1 METKFDENLI
11 GIFDDNSNKEMFNG
25 LIEWFDILNDSG
37 ITNPVYGPNDEIR
50 AISQSSSPDNT
61 SSVYKNN
68 PSWNPR
74 TRRDTAVSI
83 PQIVP
88 SKYMNI
94 FLTSKYK
101 AYVSECLIKYI
112 EHYSLILENPISV
125 YGFKINKV
133 LPSQGYHAWHYENG
147 TEWNRAAVF
156 MTYLTDVEE
165 GGETEFL
172 YQSKRIKPV
181 VGRTLIWPAG
191 YTHVHRGNTP
201 IKGEKI
207 YATGWFEYT

>member
-1 METKFDENLI
+1 MKKNIMETKFDENLI

-125 YGFKINKV
+125 
-133 LPSQGYHAWHYENG
+133 
-147 TEWNRAAVF
+147 
-156 MTYLTDVEE
+156 
-165 GGETEFL
+165 
-172 YQSKRIKPV
+172 
-181 VGRTLIWPAG
+181 
-191 YTHVHRGNTP
+191 
-201 IKGEKI
+201 
-207 YATGWFEYT
+207 